1 MIKKT
6 YVEYNAYKR
15 QKIVKC
21 FIMKTIETV
30 IHVVHVV
37 HVVHVMHTRE
47 KRKILQQVNFLI
59 KDYQNLEIKNELYWR
74 ISSEPETRV

>member
-30 IHVVHVV
+30 IHVV

>member
-1 MIKKT
+1 
-6 YVEYNAYKR
+6 
-15 QKIVKC
+15 
-21 FIMKTIETV
+21 MKTIETV

-37 HVVHVMHTRE
+37 HVFHVMHTRE

-59 KDYQNLEIKNELYWR
+59 KDYQNLAIKNELYWR